1 MTLDSSQAYKLRL
14 QILSDLHQEQS
25 VDIDARFVKPIFSS
39 EREMLSWSRS
49 WNIQTQQYTLP
60 QMNHRDGSPIQWIAF
75 SKIQINE
82 PILLNID
89 DDLL

>member
-1 MTLDSSQAYKLRL
+1 MTLSPSEAYKLKL
-14 QILSDLHQEQS
+14 QILSDLHVNHS

-39 EREMLSWSRS
+39 EREMLSWANS
-49 WNIQTQQYTLP
+49 WNIRTENYTLP

-75 SKIQINE
+75 SKVQSHE